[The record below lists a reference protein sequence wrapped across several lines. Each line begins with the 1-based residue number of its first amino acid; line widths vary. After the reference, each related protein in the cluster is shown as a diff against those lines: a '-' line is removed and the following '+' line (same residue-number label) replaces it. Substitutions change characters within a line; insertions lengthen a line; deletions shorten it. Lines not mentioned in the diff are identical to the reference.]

1 MKHAAIL
8 ALEIIVLY
16 ACGAY
21 IDGRLYIWSRG
32 ARPCAPALKKIVYYL
47 ILFPGVV
54 LHELSH
60 LLFCL
65 LTGTKITD
73 VSLFFPQRKEDGS
86 LELGHVAHESRWG
99 PVNAVL
105 GLAPLILLPF
115 ALLVITHFLT
125 PVSFSDIFNT
135 SAKLW
140 LLEIFSLEFVTQ
152 HPLKAAAWFYLALSI
167 ALATIPSRADLKSLP
182 LLLLLIIVAVI
193 VMSFLSDGFMQG
205 LASNLISLCRI
216 LVPVYLIP
224 SLAAL
229 VVGILFTIVR

>member
-1 MKHAAIL
+1 MKHAVIL
-8 ALEIIVLY
+8 AVEIIVLY
-16 ACGAY
+16 ACGAC
-21 IDGRLYIWSRG
+21 IDGRLQIWSV
-32 ARPCAPALKKIVYYL
+32 ARRPLIRTFKIFIYYL

-60 LLFCL
+60 LLLCL

-99 PVNAVL
+99 PINAVL
-105 GLAPLILLPF
+105 GLAPLILLPL

-140 LLEIFSLEFVTQ
+140 LLEIFSLEFITQ
-152 HPLKAAAWFYLALSI
+152 HPMKAAAWFYLALSI
-167 ALATIPSRADLKSLP
+167 ALATIPSRADIKSLP
-182 LLLLLIIVAVI
+182 VLLLLIIVAVI
-193 VMSFLSDGFMQG
+193 VMSLLSDGFMQG
-205 LASNLISLCRI
+205 LAGNLISLCRI

-224 SLAAL
+224 ALAAL
-229 VVGILFTIVR
+229 GVGVLFAASS